1 MTSVKNPRWAL
12 GLLWLAWL
20 VVIIGFQVI
29 ADMRYD
35 PDRPDE
41 ALEWTGNE
49 TTARSQRDKPYLIE
63 PFMNH
68 QVSWDSE
75 FYLSIAIA
83 GYDDPLVR
91 TVEVKDGR
99 ELSLNY
105 AFFPL
110 YPLTIRAV
118 SIPLSIFGLTPIAT
132 AVLAGVIISA
142 VAALVAL
149 LALYELVKDELG
161 DGSGIRTAFY
171 LLVFP
176 TSFFLATVFTESF
189 FLALALGC
197 MALLKR
203 QLFFWAALLA
213 FLAALTRAS
222 GVLLIIPLGIAW
234 LNTIGW
240 RNVLKP
246 NLWLNQQNMLRFVLI
261 FTPIMGFLI
270 WRVTL
275 GEAALM
281 VEDTWFGR
289 GLDNPQRTL
298 DGWRRAIEALLT
310 TNIPERRIY
319 YGMEFA
325 SVLLAIVG
333 SLFVLRRYP
342 GIALFS
348 LAALAA
354 GMFTSAPQS
363 LVRYVLTAPAMFIF
377 LGRLGKSAVFD
388 RAWTLGSILFLSMQA
403 FLFSHDMWV
412 A

>member
-1 MTSVKNPRWAL
+1 MMPLKKPRWAVV
-12 GLLWLAWL
+12 GLWLAWL
-20 VVIIGFQVI
+20 IIISGFQVI

-75 FYLSIAIA
+75 FYLSIAVA

-91 TVEVKDGR
+91 TVEVEDGR

-110 YPLTIRAV
+110 YPLAIRAL
-118 SIPLSIFGLTPIAT
+118 SIPLSIVGLTPIAT
-132 AVLAGVIISA
+132 ATLAGVIISA
-142 VAALVAL
+142 FSALVAL
-149 LALYELVKDELG
+149 LAVYELVQDELG
-161 DGSGIRTAFY
+161 DSGGIRTTFY

-203 QLFFWAALLA
+203 QVFFWAALLA

-234 LNTIGW
+234 LNSIGW
-240 RNVLKP
+240 RNIFTPTV
-246 NLWLNQQNMLRFVLI
+246 WLNRQNLLRFGLI
-261 FTPIMGFLI
+261 FTPIIGFVI
-270 WRVTL
+270 WRITL
-275 GEAALM
+275 GEAALL

-289 GLDNPQRTL
+289 GLDNPQRTF
-298 DGWRRAIEALLT
+298 DGWRRAIETLLT

-319 YGMEFA
+319 YGMEFT
-325 SVLLAIVG
+325 SVLLAIIG

-363 LVRYVLTAPAMFIF
+363 LVRYVLTAPALFIF
-377 LGRLGKSAVFD
+377 LGRLGKSVVFD
-388 RAWTLGSILFLSMQA
+388 RAWTLGSILFLGMQA
-403 FLFSHDMWV
+403 FLFAHDMWV

>member
-1 MTSVKNPRWAL
+1 MMFTKNPRWTLA
-12 GLLWLAWL
+12 LLWAAWL
-20 VVIIGFQVI
+20 IIMIGFQVI

-91 TVEVKDGR
+91 TVEVVDGR

-110 YPLTIRAV
+110 YPLAIRAL
-118 SIPLSIFGLTPIAT
+118 SIPLSIVGLTAIGTAT
-132 AVLAGVIISA
+132 LAGIVISA
-142 VAALVAL
+142 GSALVAL

-161 DGSGIRTAFY
+161 DEGGIRTAFY

-203 QLFFWAALLA
+203 QMFLWAALLG

-222 GVLLIIPLGIAW
+222 GVLLIIPLGLAW
-234 LNTIGW
+234 LNAVGW
-240 RNVLKP
+240 RNLFQDAT
-246 NLWLNQQNMLRFVLI
+246 WLNRQNLLRLALT
-261 FTPIMGFLI
+261 FTPAIGFLI
-270 WRVTL
+270 WRITL
-275 GEAALM
+275 GEAALL

-289 GLDNPQRTL
+289 GLDNPQRTF
-298 DGWRRAIEALLT
+298 DGWRRAIDALLT
-310 TNIPERRIY
+310 TNLSERRIY

-325 SVLLAIVG
+325 SVLLAIMG
-333 SLFVLRRYP
+333 SLLTLRRYP

-377 LGRLGKSAVFD
+377 LGRLGSSRVFD
-388 RAWTLGSILFLSMQA
+388 RAWMLGSILFLSMQA